1 MLFSQRA
8 GIGGF
13 KGPEMLQPFVISK
26 MEDTTGFNQYLPF
39 PCNHQSDQRGSTANG
54 SSLPKISLPIL
65 VFAFIFFF
73 VSFPHKKA
81 PCLLGTVQNQISELV
96 TASFF
101 ISFGF
106 FFSIPNSSGWCCVFG
121 P

>member
-73 VSFPHKKA
+73 CLFSTQKGSLPSWNCPESNFRIGH
-81 PCLLGTVQNQISELV
+81 CLLFHFLWFLFLHS
-96 TASFF
+96 
-101 ISFGF
+101 
-106 FFSIPNSSGWCCVFG
+106 
-121 P
+121 